1 MNGFAAK
8 YSSLTALAALA
19 MATAA
24 AAQAPAPGPSAT
36 KAAIADAERTAAYPS
51 FASIPPMP
59 KDLRSLKAW
68 KASVTTTQAEGA
80 KLAREAAAEP
90 WTLGD
95 TNGWADRER
104 SQAVPPPPI
113 TSPSAGDT
121 EAFAAAMRARATPPP
136 RKR

>member
-19 MATAA
+19 AATAA

-36 KAAIADAERTAAYPS
+36 KAAIAEAERHAAYPS
-51 FASIPPMP
+51 FASVPPLP
-59 KDLRSLKAW
+59 KDVRSLKDW
-68 KASVTTTQAEGA
+68 KTSVTTTQAEGVR
-80 KLAREAAAEP
+80 LTREAAAEP

-95 TNGWADRER
+95 TDGWAARER
-104 SQAVPPPPI
+104 SQAIAPPPI
-113 TSPSAGDT
+113 TAPSESDT